1 MSRGRRQFAERPA
14 IQLEWLALLR
24 RSPLARR
31 TAPRCHPC
39 SFLSPSCAPIAD
51 EHRYLSFER
60 RGLWGQSAYNVG
72 YAYFSGLAL
81 GGLVGC
87 VSGLRSAPNRHA
99 RIVLNSVLNGS
110 GRYGARAGNAAGI
123 LAMVYTVAGE

>member
-1 MSRGRRQFAERPA
+1 M
-14 IQLEWLALLR
+14 
-24 RSPLARR
+24 
-31 TAPRCHPC
+31 
-39 SFLSPSCAPIAD
+39 
-51 EHRYLSFER
+51 
-60 RGLWGQSAYNVG
+60 G

-123 LAMVYTVAGE
+123 LAMVYTVAGELHLFLAALSALRAVALLRCFPPVRPSLSSSLPCPALPCPCALFLFPAPCRAPG